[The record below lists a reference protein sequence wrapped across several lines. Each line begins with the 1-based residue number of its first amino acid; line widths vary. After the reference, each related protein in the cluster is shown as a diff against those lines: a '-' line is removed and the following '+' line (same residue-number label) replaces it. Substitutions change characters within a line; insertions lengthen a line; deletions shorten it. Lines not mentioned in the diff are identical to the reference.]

1 MNQKTLRIN
10 MSISAIQMIRR
21 LVLIASLALW
31 ASLSS
36 AQNYTPKQSVWV
48 AKNFQFHTGEVI
60 SDLKI
65 GYITIGDPSGIPV
78 LILHGTAGTAKGLLS
93 KNFGDQLFG
102 PGQVLDSSK
111 YFVII
116 PDAIGV
122 GSSSKPSDGLKMKFP
137 RYNYDDM
144 VDAQYRLVSE
154 GLGVKHL
161 RLVLGNSMGGM
172 QTWLWGV
179 KYPDYMDLL
188 VPMAA
193 SPVAMSGRNWMMRR
207 FIIDSVRND
216 PEWNGGNY
224 TKQPKS
230 IQFATVY
237 FNVGMSGGN
246 EGLYKLA
253 PTREK
258 ADQLLNARLSAPFV
272 VDANDNLYQ
281 WESSGDYDPSTRL
294 DNIKARVLAINSADD
309 ERNPPELGFM
319 EKVLPRIK
327 NSKLF
332 LIPAS
337 SETIGHSTTG
347 QAQWWVKELNSTLQ
361 SMQ

>member
-1 MNQKTLRIN
+1 
-10 MSISAIQMIRR
+10 MSRLSLKMIQR
-21 LVLIASLALW
+21 LALF
-31 ASLSS
+31 ASILLWVGISN
-36 AQNYTPKQSVWV
+36 AQTYTSKQSVWI
-48 AKNFQFHTGEVI
+48 AKNFKFHTGEV
-60 SDLKI
+60 LPEMKI
-65 GYITIGDPSGIPV
+65 GYITVGEPSGIPV

-93 KNFGDQLFG
+93 SIFGDQLFG

-122 GSSSKPSDGLKMKFP
+122 GNSSKPSDGLKMKFP

-154 GLGVKHL
+154 GLGIKHL
-161 RLVLGNSMGGM
+161 RLILGNSMGGM

-216 PEWNGGNY
+216 PEWQNGNY

-230 IQFATVY
+230 IQFASVY
-237 FNVGMSGGN
+237 FNVGMSGGDQ
-246 EGLYKLA
+246 GLFKLA
-253 PTREK
+253 PTSEK
-258 ADQLLNARLSAPFV
+258 GDQLLNTRLGASFV

-281 WESSGDYDPSTRL
+281 WESSADYDPSKNL
-294 DNIKARVLAINSADD
+294 ENIKARVLAINSADD
-309 ERNPPELGFM
+309 ERNPPVLGFM
-319 EKVLPRIK
+319 EKALPRIK
-327 NSKLF
+327 NAKLF

-337 SETIGHSTTG
+337 SETSGHSTTG
-347 QAQWWVKELNSTLQ
+347 QAKWWAKELNSTLQ

>member
-1 MNQKTLRIN
+1 MLRID
-10 MSISAIQMIRR
+10 MSILSLKMIQR
-21 LVLIASLALW
+21 LVVFASMVLW
-31 ASLSS
+31 AGILG
-36 AQNYTPKQSVWV
+36 AQTYTPKQSIWV
-48 AKNFQFHTGEVI
+48 AKSFKFHTGEV
-60 SDLKI
+60 LPEMKI
-65 GYITIGDPSGIPV
+65 GYITIGEPSGIPV

-93 KNFGDQLFG
+93 NIFGDQLFG

-122 GSSSKPSDGLKMKFP
+122 GNSSKPSDGLKMKFP

-154 GLGVKHL
+154 GLGIKHL

-172 QTWLWGV
+172 QTWLWGI

-216 PEWNGGNY
+216 PEWKDGNY

-230 IQFATVY
+230 IQFASVY
-237 FNVGMSGGN
+237 FNIATSGGDQ
-246 EGLYKLA
+246 GLFKLA

-258 ADQLLNARLSAPFV
+258 GDQLLNTRLSAPFV

-281 WESSGDYDPSTRL
+281 WESSGDYDPSPYL
-294 DNIKARVLAINSADD
+294 EKIKARVLVINAADD
-309 ERNPPELGFM
+309 ERNPPVLGFM
-319 EKVLPRIK
+319 EKSLPRIK
-327 NSKLF
+327 NAKLF

-337 SETIGHSTTG
+337 SETVGHSTTG
-347 QAQWWVKELNSTLQ
+347 QAKWWTKELNSTLQ